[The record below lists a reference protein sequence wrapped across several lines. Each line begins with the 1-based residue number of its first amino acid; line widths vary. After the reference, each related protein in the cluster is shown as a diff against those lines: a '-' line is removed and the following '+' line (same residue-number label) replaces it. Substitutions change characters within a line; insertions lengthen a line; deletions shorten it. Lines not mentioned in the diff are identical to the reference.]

1 MTFDDYL
8 SARRELEE
16 QITNLDLNCQ
26 LYIKLDIDN
35 LKNLMQIFKSAYSER
50 SREVESLTRVIK
62 RTIGEDFLSI
72 SEVKNWRIGSND
84 D

>member
-26 LYIKLDIDN
+26 LYIKLDIGN
-35 LKNLMQIFKSAYSER
+35 LKDLIEVFKFAYSER
-50 SREVESLTRVIK
+50 NREVESLTRVIK
-62 RTIGEDFLSI
+62 RTIGEDFF
-72 SEVKNWRIGSND
+72 KYIGGKELED
-84 D
+84 RFE